1 MYVNLEGLNLYY
13 YRSISILT
21 LLVVTNILNS
31 YIYLIN
37 VYTLGADVFRTPST
51 KGKTLKD
58 ILQDKQIL
66 KIFFNVRNDSD
77 ALYAHFNVSL
87 QGIKDVQLM
96 ESAMRKT
103 SQSRRLLSGLK
114 ACVEN
119 NVTSIDRSGQTSW
132 KVAKENGE
140 QLFKAERGGSYE
152 ILNQRPIPEDSVAYC
167 VGDVQ
172 HLPELRDKFWT
183 NRTSRWRE
191 LVREESMKR
200 VLTSQGPEYQPHGSH
215 KALFSW
221 SQEHNTVLNEW
232 GSLQDD
238 DWDWQ
243 DDATS
248 WRDCVDDCDAVYSS
262 N

>member
-1 MYVNLEGLNLYY
+1 
-13 YRSISILT
+13 
-21 LLVVTNILNS
+21 
-31 YIYLIN
+31 
-37 VYTLGADVFRTPST
+37 VFRTPGT

-66 KIFFNVRNDSD
+66 KIFFDVRNDSD
-77 ALYAHFNVSL
+77 ALYAHFDVSL
-87 QGIKDVQLM
+87 QGIEDVQLM
-96 ESAMRKT
+96 ESATRKT

-152 ILNQRPIPEDSVAYC
+152 ILNQRPIPEDLVAYC

-183 NRTSRWRE
+183 NRTSRWRA

-200 VLTSQGPEYQPHGSH
+200 VLTSQSPEYQPHGSH
-215 KALFSW
+215 KALSSW

-248 WRDCVDDCDAVYSS
+248 WRDCVDDCDTVYYF